1 MSPVLPKGR
10 VPPGHQRQEIQG
22 VSSVGWVWCPVRC
35 THVAL
40 GMLVGLAGPQCSW
53 IWALPQQSQMYFWLE
68 VTWSG
73 NHLEGMQSRL
83 SPPTVSGRKGGY
95 CGGIQ
100 ALGGEAILEE
110 RCRRGWVGYV
120 CSTGNTETSWA
131 SSAGKVSGEC
141 QKRLLLALGQL
152 GTRRIFF
159 KCHQSVT
166 SSLEKVSRNP
176 CPFGTCPKIILLP
189 IWPGPTFST

>member
-1 MSPVLPKGR
+1 MLLWACW
-10 VPPGHQRQEIQG
+10 
-22 VSSVGWVWCPVRC
+22 WVWLAPSAAEFEPYLNSRRC
-35 THVAL
+35 TSGWRWPGVEITL
-40 GMLVGLAGPQCSW
+40 RGCKSW
-53 IWALPQQSQMYFWLE
+53 
-68 VTWSG
+68 
-73 NHLEGMQSRL
+73 L

-152 GTRRIFF
+152 GTGRIFF